1 MSKLSVSVA
10 IAVYNST
17 QYMKPQLDSILAQ
30 TRLPDEVV
38 LSTTARQT
46 RPLQSWKR
54 GKRKPLLTFG

>member
-38 LSTTARQT
+38 FVDDCSTDATVAELETCIWQ
-46 RPLQSWKR
+46 
-54 GKRKPLLTFG
+54 